1 MTRSPLVGTG
11 AAGDI
16 AAPKPSR
23 LALWLRDALPV
34 VLAFLVFVGLW
45 QLGITLF
52 KPKPFI
58 VPGPADVWGAFLEHG
73 ASLWESTLITL
84 RATAVAFALSAL
96 IGATVSFILTS
107 VPILYRAVFP
117 FTVVFQS
124 VPVIV
129 FVPLLLT
136 WFGIGLPSIIA
147 VAVIISVFPI
157 IANTAIGLRSTDTS
171 LKQLFQLYGANS
183 WQSLFK
189 LRLPAALP
197 FFFTG
202 LRVAAGASVIGVV
215 VGEYMAGMASTKG
228 GLGFLVV
235 ESASRLQMAKL
246 AATGLCAAALGI
258 SFFLLVGYVSNLFLR
273 NWHESARGD
282 KER

>member
-1 MTRSPLVGTG
+1 LVGTG

>member
-1 MTRSPLVGTG
+1 MTQSSPVGTG
-11 AAGDI
+11 SPGGDV
-16 AAPKPSR
+16 AVAKGSR
-23 LALWLRDALPV
+23 LNLWLRDALPV

-45 QLGITLF
+45 QLGIVIF

-58 VPGPADVWGAFLEHG
+58 VPGPLDVWGAFGEHG
-73 ASLWESTLITL
+73 ASLLESTLITL
-84 RATAVAFALSAL
+84 RATAIAFILSAL
-96 IGATVSFILTS
+96 IGAAVSFVLTS
-107 VPILYRAVFP
+107 VPILYKAVFP

-157 IANTAIGLRSTDTS
+157 IANTAIGLRSTDAS
-171 LKQLFQLYGANS
+171 LKQLFQLYGANP

-197 FFFTG
+197 YFFTG
-202 LRVAAGASVIGVV
+202 LRIAAGASVIGVV

-258 SFFLLVGYVSNLFLR
+258 GFFLLVGYVSNLFLR
-273 NWHESARGD
+273 SWHESARAEG
-282 KER
+282 